1 MPLPPSS
8 RFLLPER
15 SLGSRVELGSLLD
28 QRWFEIKDAIG
39 LIMRR
44 RNIGPDMA
52 ELKLREACLS
62 GKVKS
67 RQITAIIDERGEK
80 KIRIAVLPRDVWSSS
95 STIDVNTNTIVS
107 CDLLRFEQVAVNELD
122 LAAFLARPRRG
133 PPTGKLARFADSDRS
148 LFSAIDSITRRE
160 SKSVTEAVR
169 DLDYEGKVKGR
180 GTPEA
185 RVRRLVKLYHK
196 ERPGRAR

>member
-1 MPLPPSS
+1 MPLPLGS

-15 SLGSRVELGSLLD
+15 SLASRVELGSLLD

-44 RNIGPDMA
+44 RNVGPDMA
-52 ELKLREACLS
+52 ESKLREACLS

-80 KIRIAVLPRDVWSSS
+80 KIRIAVLPRSAWSSS

-107 CDLLRFEQVAVNELD
+107 HDLGKFEQVAINELD

-133 PPTGKLARFADSDRS
+133 PPAGKLARFAHADRA
-148 LFSAIDSITRRE
+148 LFGAIERIMRRE
-160 SKSVTEAVR
+160 SKSLTEVVR
-169 DLDYEGKVKGR
+169 DLDHKRKVKGR
-180 GTPEA
+180 GTSEA
-185 RVRRLVKLYHK
+185 RVRRLAKLYRT
-196 ERPGRAR
+196 ERLGRAQ

>member
-1 MPLPPSS
+1 MPLPSS
-8 RFLLPER
+8 SQFLLPER
-15 SLGSRVELGSLLD
+15 SLGSRVELGGLLD

-44 RNIGPDMA
+44 RNVGPDMA

-67 RQITAIIDERGEK
+67 RQITAIVDERGEK

-107 CDLLRFEQVAVNELD
+107 RDILKFEQVAISELD
-122 LAAFLARPRRG
+122 LSRFPRP
-133 PPTGKLARFADSDRS
+133 
-148 LFSAIDSITRRE
+148 
-160 SKSVTEAVR
+160 
-169 DLDYEGKVKGR
+169 
-180 GTPEA
+180 TPQ
-185 RVRRLVKLYHK
+185 RP
-196 ERPGRAR
+196 PGRQACSFRGLRQSAF